1 MAFAGKLVYNSRE
14 GGMPMQA
21 IALTA
26 AARTAL
32 SRYGLDA
39 RTLVGCR
46 VQQYQTGEI
55 VLRQGDDAAYFH
67 IVLDG
72 AAKVCVNA
80 RNGRHLILCYYASS
94 GVLGDVE
101 LMLPSPKTTNTVIAV
116 SPFSCVAVPLSE
128 NRDALRGNLTFVSRL
143 GQELAQK
150 LLRSSDAHMISALY
164 TSRERLCTYILTTQR
179 GGIFREYLTDAAQ
192 SVGISYR
199 QAQRIMQSLCALG
212 VLQKGDFGFQILDMP
227 QLRALSCQDEN
238 GI

>member
-1 MAFAGKLVYNSRE
+1 MVFAGKLVYNSGK
-14 GGMPMQA
+14 GGILMQS

-26 AARTAL
+26 AARATL

-39 RTLVGCR
+39 RTLTGCR
-46 VQQYQTGEI
+46 VQQYQPGET
-55 VLRQGDDAAYFH
+55 VLRQGDDATYFH

-101 LMLPSPKTTNTVIAV
+101 LLLPSPKTTNTVSA
-116 SPFSCVAVPLSE
+116 FSCVAVPLRE
-128 NRDALRGNLTFVSRL
+128 NRVALLGNLSFVSRI

-164 TSRERLCTYILTTQR
+164 TSRERLCAYILTTQQ
-179 GGIFREYLTDAAQ
+179 GGVFREYLTDAAL
-192 SVGISYR
+192 SVGVSYR
-199 QAQRIMQSLCALG
+199 QAQRIMQSLCSLG
-212 VLQKGDFGFQILDMP
+212 VLQKVDSGFQILDMP
-227 QLRALSCQDEN
+227 RLRALSCQDEATA
-238 GI
+238 

>member
-1 MAFAGKLVYNSRE
+1 
-14 GGMPMQA
+14 MPMQA

-26 AARTAL
+26 AARAAL

-39 RTLVGCR
+39 RTLTGCR
-46 VQQYQTGEI
+46 VQQYQAGEI

-101 LMLPSPKTTNTVIAV
+101 LMLPSPKTTNTIIAV

-128 NRDALRGNLTFVSRL
+128 NRDALRGNLAFVSRL

-164 TSRERLCTYILTTQR
+164 TSRERLCAYILTTQR

-227 QLRALSCQDEN
+227 RLQALSCQDEN
-238 GI
+238 GV